1 MEHQPTI
8 ETERLILR
16 PFSISDA
23 DVVMTLAGT
32 KQVYATT
39 LNVPYPYE
47 PGMAEKW
54 ISTHASQ
61 FYNGTGLTLAITLK
75 RTGEIVGTIG
85 IGITKQHSR
94 AELGYWIGHE
104 YWGNGYCTEAAKA
117 IIEYAFNVVKLHKIT
132 SRFMEVN
139 PASGRVMEKAGM
151 TREGKLIDEVTKD
164 NVYHSLIV
172 YGKIDGEQPHAADA
186 EERRR

>member
-1 MEHQPTI
+1 M
-8 ETERLILR
+8 
-16 PFSISDA
+16 
-23 DVVMTLAGT
+23 
-32 KQVYATT
+32 
-39 LNVPYPYE
+39 
-47 PGMAEKW
+47 
-54 ISTHASQ
+54 
-61 FYNGTGLTLAITLK
+61 AITLK

-172 YGKIDGEQPHAADA
+172 YGKINGEQPHAADG

>member
-1 MEHQPTI
+1 M
-8 ETERLILR
+8 
-16 PFSISDA
+16 
-23 DVVMTLAGT
+23 
-32 KQVYATT
+32 
-39 LNVPYPYE
+39 
-47 PGMAEKW
+47 
-54 ISTHASQ
+54 
-61 FYNGTGLTLAITLK
+61 AITLK

-117 IIEYAFNVVKLHKIT
+117 IIDYAFNVVKLHKIT

-151 TREGKLIDEVTKD
+151 TREDKLIDEVTKD
-164 NVYHSLIV
+164 NVYHHLIV
-172 YGKIDGEQPHAADA
+172 YGKINGEQPYTADA
-186 EERRR
+186 EERHR